1 MPQLRPQPPP
11 PPRQSVGTRI
21 PQASD
26 FAHLSEGP
34 HRARSQ
40 ALHVSLVF
48 PEVVETTT
56 SIMLLFHG
64 FGDSDVSFA
73 RLAKNMNLPGVLG
86 IAVRGVE
93 PLPPVLL
100 AGGGEGG
107 GGGEGVKN
115 WMWGDDYLDGNAD
128 PGFDKARR
136 LVLDELVM
144 DTLVGRLGWRT
155 EDILLFG
162 FGQGGSVALGLASRL
177 RDLEGGKRARVVD
190 VTDETAEGKRKDA
203 GKEEPKAFKGAIS
216 IGGPLPP
223 SLVPTLSSREKART
237 PVLVCHGRG
246 SEDVDGDAM
255 EYIRQEIGDVREVVW
270 SKGRIKGDDGMPRN
284 REEMLPV
291 MKFLAERLAADQ
303 WS

>member
-1 MPQLRPQPPP
+1 MSQPQPPP
-11 PPRQSVGTRI
+11 PSKQSVGTRI

-26 FAHLSEGP
+26 FTHLHSGRP
-34 HRARSQ
+34 RSDS
-40 ALHVSLVF
+40 LHVSLVF
-48 PEVVETTT
+48 PQVVETTT

-64 FGDSDVSFA
+64 FGDSDASFA
-73 RLAKNMNLPGVLG
+73 RLARNLNLPGVLG

-100 AGGGEGG
+100 GGLGEGG
-107 GGGEGVKN
+107 EGEGVKN
-115 WMWGDDYLDGNAD
+115 WMWGDDYLDGGGGNAD
-128 PGFDKARR
+128 PGFDKARK

-155 EDILLFG
+155 QDIMLFG

-177 RDLEGGKRARVVD
+177 RDLEGGRVVE
-190 VTDETAEGKRKDA
+190 VADETA
-203 GKEEPKAFKGAIS
+203 GKEAGPKAFKGAIS

-223 SLVPTLSSREKART
+223 SLVPTLSARDKART

-246 SEDVDGDAM
+246 SEDVDDDAM
-255 EYIRQEIGDVREVVW
+255 EYIRQDFGDVREVVW

-284 REEMLPV
+284 RDEMLPV